1 MATFTRENLRRVM
14 KRAWNHHR
22 GAIRNGEASTFADQL
37 RAAWSFIKGW
47 VAFQAAPVV
56 VTRVIQLRS
65 MVASPIRRS
74 LGASPYARTNAAAAG
89 YTTSRIGA

>member
-1 MATFTRENLRRVM
+1 MTTITREDLRTIM

-22 GAIRNGEASTFADQL
+22 CAVRNGEASTFADQL

-47 VAFQAAPVV
+47 VAHRAAPVV
-56 VTRVIQLRS
+56 VTRYVQIRS

-74 LGASPYARTNAAAAG
+74 LGASPFAQTNAAAAG